1 MVTPVSL
8 ATSARPVTNGPS
20 RGSAT
25 GASGRSGGPK
35 SCIAASGATT
45 SSAPASAARRTRA
58 RSRARLS
65 ALSVP
70 ARSCSTAA
78 RIRSPDSSATAVP
91 SHTVPADLVARMRG
105 FGTTIFAEMTAL
117 AVEHGAV
124 NLGQGFPD
132 TDGPP
137 GMLARAAEALGEGLN
152 QYPPGPGVPA
162 LREAVAA
169 DRLRRYGHTYDPLTE
184 VVVTV
189 GATEAIS
196 AAILAL
202 CEAGDEVLVLEPY
215 YDSYAAAI
223 ALAAAV
229 RVPVPLRPTQAG
241 GRFELDVDALRSA
254 VTPRT
259 KVLLLNSPHNPTG
272 TVLTDDE
279 LRAIAGVA
287 TEHDLVV
294 VTDEVYEHL
303 VYDGAEHRPLA
314 GYEGM
319 RERTLAVSSAGKTFS
334 VTGWKTGWAC
344 GPAHLVRAL
353 LTVKQFLTF
362 TNNAPAQVAVAYALE
377 HELAW
382 VGQLRDS
389 LQSRRDQLAA
399 GLRDIGLTVSVPQG
413 TYFLQA
419 DVRGLGATDAT
430 DFARELP
437 VSHGVVAIPTAAFTD
452 DRALWSPYL
461 RFAFCKQADVL
472 DEAVRRLHSGR

>member
-35 SCIAASGATT
+35 SCMAASGATA
-45 SSAPASAARRTRA
+45 SSAPASAARRTSA
-58 RSRARLS
+58 LSRCRLS

-137 GMLARAAEALGEGLN
+137 GMLARAAAALGEGLN
-152 QYPPGPGVPA
+152 QYPPGPGVLA
-162 LREAVAA
+162 LREAIAA
-169 DRLRRYGHTYDPLTE
+169 DRLRRYGHAYDPVTE
-184 VVVTV
+184 IVVTV

-196 AAILAL
+196 AAVLAL
-202 CEAGDEVLVLEPY
+202 CEAGDEALALEPY

-229 RVPVPLRPTQAG
+229 RVPVPLRPESPG
-241 GRFELDVDALRSA
+241 GRFALDVDALRSA

-259 KVLLLNSPHNPTG
+259 KLLILNSPHNPTG
-272 TVLTDDE
+272 AVLTDDE
-279 LRAIAGVA
+279 LRAVA
-287 TEHDLVV
+287 DVAVEHDLVV

-303 VYDGAEHRPLA
+303 TFDGLPHHPLA
-314 GYEGM
+314 AYAGM
-319 RERTLAVSSAGKTFS
+319 RERTLTVSSGGKTFS
-334 VTGWKTGWAC
+334 FTGWKVGWAI
-344 GPAHLVRAL
+344 GPADL
-353 LTVKQFLTF
+353 
-362 TNNAPAQVAVAYALE
+362 
-377 HELAW
+377 
-382 VGQLRDS
+382 
-389 LQSRRDQLAA
+389 
-399 GLRDIGLTVSVPQG
+399 
-413 TYFLQA
+413 
-419 DVRGLGATDAT
+419 
-430 DFARELP
+430 
-437 VSHGVVAIPTAAFTD
+437 
-452 DRALWSPYL
+452 
-461 RFAFCKQADVL
+461 
-472 DEAVRRLHSGR
+472 